1 MISKFFSLDDS
12 LQRNEKKYGGKKTK
26 YFIQKIKIV
35 FSLIKKG
42 KISLPKLFNVFVS
55 FYSYLF
61 KLKKSGFGVQKMI
74 FSIFRIHTHF
84 CI

>member
-42 KISLPKLFNVFVS
+42 KISLPKLFNVFKICK
-55 FYSYLF
+55 
-61 KLKKSGFGVQKMI
+61 KLHAIKELPYK
-74 FSIFRIHTHF
+74 
-84 CI
+84 